1 MLHGFVKFDKWIL
14 LGCYMDLSNLLN
26 GFVKIGIHRFRKVV
40 TWICPIFSMYF
51 LPLKMLFV
59 TWQFWGNF
67 IFSHIFFLS
76 GRVSMVDVSNAILA
90 RLYCLVGRWQLD
102 CIVCQPTLIDEEDT
116 PILSVNR
123 TCVIIRYEGFQGL
136 KTGPRCSNECEDKF
150 LFLFAK
156 A

>member
-1 MLHGFVKFDKWIL
+1 MLHGFVKFDKWIS
-14 LGCYMDLSNLLN
+14 LGCYMDLSNLLH

-76 GRVSMVDVSNAILA
+76 GRVSLVDVSNAILA

-116 PILSVNR
+116 PIPSVNR

-136 KTGPRCSNECEDKF
+136 KSAPRC
-150 LFLFAK
+150 
-156 A
+156 

>member
-1 MLHGFVKFDKWIL
+1 
-14 LGCYMDLSNLLN
+14 MDLSNLLH
-26 GFVKIGIHRFRKVV
+26 GFVKIDVHRFI
-40 TWICPIFSMYF
+40 TWICPSFSMCL
-51 LPLKMLFV
+51 LPLRMLFV
-59 TWQFWGNF
+59 TLQFWGNC

-116 PILSVNR
+116 PILFVNR

-136 KTGPRCSNECEDKF
+136 KTGPKCSNECEDNF
-150 LFLFAK
+150 LFPFLQTPDSDK
-156 A
+156 KIENLSR